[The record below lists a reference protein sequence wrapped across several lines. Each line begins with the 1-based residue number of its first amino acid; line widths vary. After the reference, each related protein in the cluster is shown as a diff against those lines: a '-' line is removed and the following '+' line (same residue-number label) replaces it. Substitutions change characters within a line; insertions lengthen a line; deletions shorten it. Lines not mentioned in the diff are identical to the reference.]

1 MANAILQVKK
11 PIIYDDDIISQQ
23 YHTYT
28 PYSMSFNC
36 NDEIRIPIQSQEL
49 YVLPSESYLHIEF
62 SVTKKDGTLLVQN
75 EANFSTLFISHL
87 FSEMR
92 YELNNFE
99 IDRCKSPG
107 ITSILKL
114 MLACKT
120 ENRSSCGLYSLN
132 SEANI
137 ATGSYQMIVPLRF
150 LFGFCDDFDKI
161 VLNSKHELILVRS
174 RSDTNAYI
182 ADNDIANFTV
192 NKVVWKVPHISLSDQ
207 AKLTMLKTISK
218 NDSLPL
224 LYRSWDLYELP
235 IVPQTTRYSWN
246 IKTTTQV
253 TKPRYVLVA
262 FQRERNFVPKADISQ
277 FDHCNISNVKLYL
290 NNERYPYD
298 DLNLNF
304 GANCF
309 HEAFYMLANIQQSYY
324 SKPCDINPITMN
336 LQSYANRPVF
346 AFDCSRSDESIK
358 KGMVDVRIDIEA
370 RENIPPNTAAYCLI
384 IHDNLV
390 RYSPFSS
397 IVHREI

>member
-1 MANAILQVKK
+1 
-11 PIIYDDDIISQQ
+11 
-23 YHTYT
+23 
-28 PYSMSFNC
+28 
-36 NDEIRIPIQSQEL
+36 
-49 YVLPSESYLHIEF
+49 
-62 SVTKKDGTLLVQN
+62 
-75 EANFSTLFISHL
+75 
-87 FSEMR
+87 
-92 YELNNFE
+92 
-99 IDRCKSPG
+99 
-107 ITSILKL
+107 
-114 MLACKT
+114 
-120 ENRSSCGLYSLN
+120 
-132 SEANI
+132 
-137 ATGSYQMIVPLRF
+137 MIVPLRF
-150 LFGFCDDFDKI
+150 LFGFCDDFDKM

-253 TKPRYVLVA
+253 TKPRYVVVA
-262 FQRERNFVPKADISQ
+262 FQRERNFVPTADISQ

-298 DLNLNF
+298 DLNFNF

-309 HEAFYMLANIQQSYY
+309 LEAFYMLANIQQSYY
-324 SKPCDINPITMN
+324 NKPWDVNPITMN
-336 LQSYANRPVF
+336 LLSYGNRPVF
-346 AFDCSRSDESIK
+346 AFDCSRIE

-370 RENIPPNTAAYCLI
+370 RKNIPLNTVAYCSI
-384 IHDNLV
+384 VHDNLV